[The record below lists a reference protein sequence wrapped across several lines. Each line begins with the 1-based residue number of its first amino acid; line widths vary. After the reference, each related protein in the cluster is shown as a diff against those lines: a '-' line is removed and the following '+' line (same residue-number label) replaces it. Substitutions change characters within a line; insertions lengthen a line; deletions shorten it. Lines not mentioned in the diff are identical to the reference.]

1 MKQNLLVVVVF
12 ALATL
17 DAPRRCGR
25 AQRHAGNII
34 GRLVVENT
42 FGTGTAT
49 VTLLQTAQVKIN
61 HSALQRGFWIR

>member
-1 MKQNLLVVVVF
+1 MKQILLVVVVF
-12 ALATL
+12 ALAAL
-17 DAPRRCGR
+17 DAPQRCGR

-49 VTLLQTAQVKIN
+49 VTLPRTA
-61 HSALQRGFWIR
+61 